1 MSTVT
6 TPSALIIDDSPLVR
20 TVLSA
25 LLRQQA
31 VRTTAVADGEAGLRA
46 ARESRPDLIC
56 LDLMLPNQSGL
67 DVCKQLRAEPET
79 STVPILMVSARP
91 YPQDQAAAMAAG
103 ADAFLPKPLDPAA
116 VTATVRM
123 LLWRAHQ
130 ERTR

>member
-31 VRTTAVADGEAGLRA
+31 VRTTAVADGEAGLQA

-79 STVPILMVSARP
+79 SSVPILMVSARP